1 VLGQCLR
8 GNRPKSA
15 TYLSFFLVRVEMLQ
29 VDPISEKRE
38 SELGIPKI
46 ITYHFFFYHSTGA
59 NVLPNFPKFPK
70 KNSFRLPD

>member
-1 VLGQCLR
+1 
-8 GNRPKSA
+8 
-15 TYLSFFLVRVEMLQ
+15 MLQ

-46 ITYHFFFYHSTGA
+46 ITYHFFFYYSTGA